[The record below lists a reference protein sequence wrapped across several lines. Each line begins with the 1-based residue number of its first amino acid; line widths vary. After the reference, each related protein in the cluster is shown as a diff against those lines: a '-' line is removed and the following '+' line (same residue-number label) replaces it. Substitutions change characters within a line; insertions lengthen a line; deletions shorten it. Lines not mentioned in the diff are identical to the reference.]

1 MRQIKALILAGGFGT
16 RLRPLSC
23 ARPKLLFPIAGR
35 PMIEWVLDEL
45 SKNEVETAILA
56 TNYLADMVKAHLGKK
71 FDDIDLHYSLEDR
84 PLGTGGAIKR
94 AERFL
99 KKDENFFVLNSDI
112 IASPPLKEMCQQHKS
127 LRATATIMLHKVN
140 DPTHFGVAQL
150 GRSMQIA
157 KFIEKPRL
165 RDVPSNWINAG
176 VYILNSSIVS
186 RLTPRTKISIEKEVF
201 PGLASSGRLFG
212 YKYSGEWFD
221 IGRFEEYRRANIAV
235 LSRASTSKPVIGS
248 NVKVGANARLIPPLT
263 IGPYSLVGTDVTLGP
278 NTCVG
283 GRTVISEGSQVSDSI
298 LFDTVSVGKNS
309 VINGSLIGES
319 AVVGVNVRIGGG
331 CVVGDNAL
339 INDNLTLKRNVII
352 CPYKEVGRSINRP
365 GIVT

>member
-1 MRQIKALILAGGFGT
+1 LILAGGFGT

-45 SKNEVETAILA
+45 LKNEVDTTILA

-71 FDDIDLHYSLEDR
+71 FDDMDLHYSLEDS
-84 PLGTGGAIKR
+84 PLGTGGAIKK

-99 KKDENFFVLNSDI
+99 KKDEDFYVFNGDI
-112 IASPPLKEMCQQHKS
+112 ITSPPLKSIYQQHKS
-127 LRATATIMLHKVN
+127 LRATATIMLHKVD

-150 GRSMQIA
+150 GRSMKIT

-165 RDVPSNWINAG
+165 GDAPSNWINAG
-176 VYILNSSIVS
+176 IYILNPSIFS
-186 RLTPRTKISIEKEVF
+186 QLTPRTKISIEKEIF
-201 PGLASSGRLFG
+201 PGLASSGRLCG
-212 YKYSGEWFD
+212 YKYFGEWFD

-235 LSRASTSKPVIGS
+235 LSRVSTSKAMIGP
-248 NVKVGANARLIPPLT
+248 NVKVDANARLISPLT
-263 IGPYSLVGTDVTLGP
+263 IGPHSVVGTDVTLGP

-283 GRTVISEGSQVSDSI
+283 GRSVINEGSQVSDSI
-298 LFDTVSVGKNS
+298 LFDTVSLGRNS
-309 VINGSLIGES
+309 LINGSLIGES
-319 AVVGVNVRIGGG
+319 AVVGANVRIGEG
-331 CVVGDNAL
+331 CVVGDNAV
-339 INDNLTLKRNVII
+339 INDNLTLKNNVVI
-352 CPYKEVGRSINRP
+352 CPYKEVTRSIYRP

>member
-1 MRQIKALILAGGFGT
+1 LRQIKALILAGGFGT

-45 SKNEVETAILA
+45 LKNEVDTAILA

-84 PLGTGGAIKR
+84 PLGTGGAIKK

-99 KKDENFFVLNSDI
+99 KKDEDFFVLNSDI
-112 IASPPLKEMCQQHKS
+112 ITSPPLKSIFQQHKS
-127 LRATATIMLHKVN
+127 LRATATIMLHKVD

-150 GRSMQIA
+150 GRSMKIT

-165 RDVPSNWINAG
+165 RDAPSNWINAG
-176 VYILNSSIVS
+176 IYILNPSIFS
-186 RLTPRTKISIEKEVF
+186 QLTPRTKISIEKEIF
-201 PGLASSGRLFG
+201 PGLASSGRLYG
-212 YKYSGEWFD
+212 YKYFGEWFD

-235 LSRASTSKPVIGS
+235 LSRASTSKAMIGP
-248 NVKVGANARLIPPLT
+248 NVKVDANARLIPPLT
-263 IGPYSLVGTDVTLGP
+263 IGPHSVVGTDVTLGP

-283 GRTVISEGSQVSDSI
+283 GRSVINEGSQVSDSI
-298 LFDTVSVGKNS
+298 LFDTVSLGKNS
-309 VINGSLIGES
+309 LINGSLIGES
-319 AVVGVNVRIGGG
+319 AVVGANVRIGEG
-331 CVVGDNAL
+331 CVVGDNAV
-339 INDNLTLKRNVII
+339 INDNLRLKNNVII
-352 CPYKEVGRSINRP
+352 CPYKEVTRSIHRP